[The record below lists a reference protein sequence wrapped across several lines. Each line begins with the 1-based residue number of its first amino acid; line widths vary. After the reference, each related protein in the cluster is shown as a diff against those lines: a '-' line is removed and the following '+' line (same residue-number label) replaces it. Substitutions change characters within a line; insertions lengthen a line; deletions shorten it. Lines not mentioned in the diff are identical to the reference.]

1 MSGGPAGGPP
11 PDAATERLE
20 ALGARLPGAVL
31 DLLPEPVG
39 DDEVAH
45 FAALQRSYPARGG
58 KGLRGR
64 LLLAAA
70 YAHGADPA
78 DALPVAAA
86 LELFQNWVLVHDDV
100 EDDSDERR
108 GAPALHR
115 EVGVPVAINVGDAMH
130 VAMWRALLATDA
142 PWRDAVLHEFA
153 TTIARTAEGQ
163 HLDLAWVSEGR
174 FDVDAAAYLAMVER
188 KTAIYTVVAP
198 LRLGAHVA
206 GTPPDERFEA
216 AGRALG
222 AAFQIRDD
230 VLNLE
235 PDRGAYGKEF
245 AGDLYEG
252 KRTLIL
258 AHAFE
263 RLAPNDAARLQALLN
278 RPRREKTDAE
288 MREAHALIVSAGALA
303 SAQATAETLAAEGR
317 ATLLAALEAHTDA
330 SRRAPLVA
338 WIDALVDRDA

>member
-1 MSGGPAGGPP
+1 MSASRPGDARS
-11 PDAATERLE
+11 DAAASLE
-20 ALGARLPGAVL
+20 ALGERLQGAVL
-31 DLLPEPVG
+31 ALLPDGG
-39 DDEVAH
+39 DDPERAR
-45 FAALQRSYPARGG
+45 FADLQRTYPARGG
-58 KGLRGR
+58 KGLRGK

-70 YAHGADPA
+70 YAHGADPE

-130 VAMWRALLATDA
+130 VAMWRALLALDT

-153 TTIARTAEGQ
+153 TTIAQTAEGQ
-163 HLDLAWVSEGR
+163 HLDLAWVADGR
-174 FDVDAAAYLAMVER
+174 FDVDEAAYLGMVER

-206 GTPPDERFEA
+206 GVAPDPRYDA

-230 VLNLE
+230 VLNLQ
-235 PDRGAYGKEF
+235 PDRGGYGKEF

-258 AHAFE
+258 AHAFA
-263 RLAPNDAARLQALLN
+263 RLAPRDGARLRALLD
-278 RPRREKTDAE
+278 RPRRDKTDAE
-288 MREAHALIVSAGALA
+288 MREALDLITSVDALA
-303 SAQATAETLAAEGR
+303 SAQATAHGKADEGR
-317 ATLLAALEAHTDA
+317 AALQAALVERTDA
-330 SRRAPLVA
+330 ARRGPLVG